1 MSGNHLSK
9 EFFELIKNIGES
21 KSKQEEDR
29 IMRQEVQTLKG
40 KLDSARTGGKPQTT
54 SKKKQK
60 EFLVRLLYVEM
71 LGHNGSFGYIKA
83 VELAASS
90 SISHKK
96 LGYLV
101 CSACLSP
108 ENEFRFMLINQLQR
122 DLSSSHV
129 LETACSLIALC
140 NLATLDMIPAV
151 SNAVIQALDHGSDM
165 IRKKAIHALYKCYQM
180 DPSIVSKDDLIAKLR
195 KILCD
200 RDPGVMGAS
209 LGIMEALA
217 KVNPTPFKDLVP
229 SLVSILKQ
237 IIEHRLPREYDYHRM
252 PAPWMQMSILRI
264 LRVIGK
270 GDMQASQ
277 GMYEMLGDCMKR
289 ADIGINVGYAVVYE
303 CIRTVTTIY
312 PNVVLLDAAADAIS
326 RFISSRNHNLKYLGV
341 TGLAAI
347 VESHPKYATAHQLA
361 VMDCLESPDITL
373 AHRTLELLYRMT
385 NPHNVEFIIEK
396 LLDFLRGGKQFHSD
410 DHLQRT
416 LTFKIA
422 NLAERF
428 APSNEWYVETITQL
442 LEISGN
448 VPLCKKGLNKVG
460 NQLMQLIA
468 EGEGGG
474 EEDDDVIDDTA
485 NISLRRSTVNTY
497 INILLSPANKSKSI
511 LQYPDVFIQIMSWI
525 LGEYGYLADQMS
537 VEGILERICQLIS
550 KKHSSAIGG
559 QVDLSQ
565 SSKIT
570 TRYLFN
576 AIFKLVAQAGTCPPA
591 AAQLIAEYTASH
603 DVELQQRCNEFHAII
618 TGGNAQILGEVLP
631 IDASCED
638 LMEEDGGELSFLDG
652 FVQEKLNTG
661 YVAYSPPENYDE
673 DDDYDTPASS
683 SRGTAFNMTPY
694 AKPPTQ
700 GQAGAAASRVYN
712 PNSGSVSSSTA
723 APSSGMY
730 PSSNNSGGATQL
742 DANGQ
747 PVLNLRNA
755 ANVWGKQAQAQTQ
768 APSSSANNASNN
780 SIGGVGSSV
789 PTNPYA
795 PSSSHNPY
803 GQPQPPPTAGVGIPI
818 SEPSASRELSER
830 EKMASALFGG
840 VGGVAPSTS
849 AAASRRARRTNE
861 AATVASASSNVNP
874 VAQISPTASPA
885 IAPVPAPAAV
895 AEEPMVDLLDM
906 GAFGDALPPSNDAPP
921 VASVVNDDSLDVL
934 TSMPIPAAPVPV
946 TAPAPVAVE
955 ESSSSIPEPAAPA
968 PVLDP
973 FADMAGV
980 EDKPLPAFGAPSLAT
995 QSAGF
1000 QHNGEAMKPLTM
1012 TTPEFGGTWG
1022 GCPFTNTASVA
1033 SCKASNLTQFM
1044 KLASDAGLHPVEAI
1058 GATNEGICAGKV
1070 GSITLLVHGKLT
1082 PSTAGAMMNSKV
1094 DLTIKATNIDI
1105 GSAFGVFL
1113 SNFLAS

>member
-1 MSGNHLSK
+1 
-9 EFFELIKNIGES
+9 
-21 KSKQEEDR
+21 
-29 IMRQEVQTLKG
+29 
-40 KLDSARTGGKPQTT
+40 
-54 SKKKQK
+54 
-60 EFLVRLLYVEM
+60 
-71 LGHNGSFGYIKA
+71 
-83 VELAASS
+83 
-90 SISHKK
+90 
-96 LGYLV
+96 
-101 CSACLSP
+101 
-108 ENEFRFMLINQLQR
+108 
-122 DLSSSHV
+122 
-129 LETACSLIALC
+129 
-140 NLATLDMIPAV
+140 
-151 SNAVIQALDHGSDM
+151 
-165 IRKKAIHALYKCYQM
+165 
-180 DPSIVSKDDLIAKLR
+180 
-195 KILCD
+195 
-200 RDPGVMGAS
+200 
-209 LGIMEALA
+209 MEALA

-264 LRVIGK
+264 LRIIGK

-448 VPLCKKGLNKVG
+448 VPSCKKGLNKVG

-474 EEDDDVIDDTA
+474 EEEDDVIDDTA

-576 AIFKLVAQAGTCPPA
+576 AIFKLVAQAGTCPPS

-638 LMEEDGGELSFLDG
+638 LMEEDGGGELSFLDG
-652 FVQEKLNTG
+652 FVQEKLNAG
-661 YVAYSPPENYDE
+661 YVPYSPPENYDE
-673 DDDYDTPASS
+673 DDDYDMPASS
-683 SRGTAFNMTPY
+683 NRGTAFNMTPY

-712 PNSGSVSSSTA
+712 PNSGSASSSTTA
-723 APSSGMY
+723 APSSSGMY
-730 PSSNNSGGATQL
+730 PPSNNTSSSGGATQL

-755 ANVWGKQAQAQTQ
+755 ANVWGKQTQTQAQAQ
-768 APSSSANNASNN
+768 APSSSSANPYASNN
-780 SIGGVGSSV
+780 SIGS
-789 PTNPYA
+789 TNTNHPYA
-795 PSSSHNPY
+795 PSSSLY
-803 GQPQPPPTAGVGIPI
+803 GQPQPPPPTAGVGIPI
-818 SEPSASRELSER
+818 SEPSSAASSAVPTRELSER

-861 AATVASASSNVNP
+861 AAAPPSSNPNT
-874 VAQISPTASPA
+874 TATSSPA
-885 IAPVPAPAAV
+885 IAPASAPAAAAAV
-895 AEEPMVDLLDM
+895 AEVPMVDLLDM
-906 GAFGDALPPSNDAPP
+906 GAFGDALPPSTTDHNAAAPP
-921 VASVVNDDSLDVL
+921 PPPVVGDDSLDVL
-934 TSMPIPAAPVPV
+934 TSMPIPGAAAAPVPAPSAP
-946 TAPAPVAVE
+946 APAPVAAVVVE
-955 ESSSSIPEPAAPA
+955 ESSSSSIIPEPA

-973 FADMAGV
+973 FADMAGGV
-980 EDKPLPAFGAPSLAT
+980 EDKPLPAFGAPSSLVVA
-995 QSAGF
+995 QSSASSSGF
-1000 QHNGEAMKPLTM
+1000 KHNGDALKPLTM

-1044 KLASDAGLHPVEAI
+1044 KLVSDAGLHPVEAI

-1070 GSITLLVHGKLT
+1070 GAITLLVHGKLT
-1082 PSTAGAMMNSKV
+1082 PSSAGAMMNSKV